1 MIAQASTKPISG
13 GAVLDRP
20 LPSKSLLFATTALFG
35 GGLTLAGGQPA
46 HAQEG
51 EEQRIKLELQGF
63 LNNFYAFTKV
73 DEAGDEDFNEFT
85 THFDGEI
92 QFRGSTTLKS
102 GVEFGAQAELELPS
116 QSNSNAT
123 IDEVYMWV
131 ESSLGHL
138 RLGGDNTA
146 MYQMGVGT
154 FSGGG
159 IGVPINSGWISDF
172 IPQPSGFT
180 NAFRS
185 PAMSTAIDIVNDDN
199 VFTYFSPRIAGF
211 QFGASYAPRASFSGK
226 PIGGP
231 VNSNASFDSADD
243 RYENGFSF
251 GANWLGDV
259 AGFSLGFSAGYAQ
272 AFANDAVKDIG
283 GDDIQQLMV
292 GGKVGFAGFT
302 FDASYAN
309 ELDGR
314 RAGSVAE
321 PISTEG
327 ESWLVGLKYQTGPWQ
342 FSGSYMQTEVESSV
356 LVSGDDELKAA
367 AGSVSYGFGPGI
379 VLAGTLLY
387 AEWDEET
394 NGEQDGIS
402 LASGLMLGF

>member
-1 MIAQASTKPISG
+1 MLAS
-13 GAVLDRP
+13 
-20 LPSKSLLFATTALFG
+20 
-35 GGLTLAGGQPA
+35 GQPA
-46 HAQEG
+46 HAQES

-63 LNNFYAFTKV
+63 LNNFYGLTTV

-92 QFRGSTTLKS
+92 QFRGTTTLKS
-102 GVEFGAQAELELPS
+102 GVEIGAQAELELPS
-116 QSNSNAT
+116 QSSSEAT

-131 ESSLGHL
+131 ESSLGQL
-138 RLGGDNTA
+138 RGGGDNTA
-146 MYQMGVGT
+146 MYVMGLGT
-154 FSGGG
+154 FSAGG

-172 IPQPSGFT
+172 IPQPDGFT

-185 PAMSTAIDIVNDDN
+185 PPMSTAIDIVNDDN
-199 VFTYFSPRIAGF
+199 VITYFSPRLAGF
-211 QFGASYAPRASFSGK
+211 QFGASYAPRASFSGR
-226 PIGGP
+226 PVGGP
-231 VNSNASFDSADD
+231 VDSNAPFDSADD

-251 GANWLGDV
+251 GANWLGEL
-259 AGFSLGFSAGYAQ
+259 AGVSLGFSAGYAQ
-272 AFANDAVKDIG
+272 AFANDAVEDIG
-283 GDDIQQLMV
+283 GDDIQQVMV
-292 GGKVGFAGFT
+292 GGIVGFAGLS

-327 ESWLVGLKYQTGPWQ
+327 QSWIVGVTYETGAWQ
-342 FSGSYMQTEVESSV
+342 FSGSYLQSEVESSV
-356 LVSGDDELKAA
+356 LVSGDDELQAA
-367 AGSVSYGFGPGI
+367 AGSVSYAWGPGI
-379 VLAGTLLY
+379 LLAGTLIY

-394 NGEQDGIS
+394 SGEQDGIS